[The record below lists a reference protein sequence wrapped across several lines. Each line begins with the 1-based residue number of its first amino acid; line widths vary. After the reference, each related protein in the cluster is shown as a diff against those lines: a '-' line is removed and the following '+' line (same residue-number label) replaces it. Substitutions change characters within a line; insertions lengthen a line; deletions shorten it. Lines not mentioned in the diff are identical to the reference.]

1 MLSFLDFL
9 GTLGSN
15 VIGFPGILG
24 FAFGMMTRNWI
35 IAALAGA
42 VVGVIQ
48 TFLFTDRT
56 VLFTYE
62 MSIAI
67 AVGIVFGLMGCALRH
82 KGATI

>member
-24 FAFGMMTRNWI
+24 LAFGMMTRNWI

-48 TFLFTDRT
+48 TFIFSDRT

-67 AVGIVFGLMGCALRH
+67 AVGITFAILGCAIRH
-82 KGATI
+82 RGATV